1 MEPLSTYLL
10 FSVAAIFGLIG
21 VAGLTVLLVL
31 FGEVFFMFYRKFFE
45 C

>member
-10 FSVAAIFGLIG
+10 FIVAAIFGMIG
-21 VAGLTVLLVL
+21 VVGAAVFLMI
-31 FGEVFFMFYRKFFE
+31 FGEAFFLFYKKFFE